1 MYKRKYHYLVAG
13 LADLIF
19 DNNKSSLDMGEF
31 REELKIALHPADY
44 SLVSILFLPVDNKNF
59 ITFSEGKEASWE
71 SLGNYTLQDFEE
83 QKWNIHSIQKEDR
96 ILPDYMVELLADRV
110 NSEKALSSLE
120 MEMILS
126 EGYVSMALDSG
137 NSFLEK
143 WVSFDRDI
151 NNIFTLINSKT
162 LNLDPGSFII
172 GNDPFSRELKDISER
187 GKDFIIP
194 AEPDYAS
201 GIFKIAVEN
210 EFLEKERRIDIARWD
225 FIDSVTFFEY
235 FTIDLILGYL
245 IKLSI
250 VLRWKKLDPETGK
263 ILLQKLIEEME
274 APAVSDKYNI
284 K

>member
-19 DNNKSSLDMGEF
+19 DNNKSNLDMSEF
-31 REELKIALHPADY
+31 REELKIALHPSDY
-44 SLVSILFLPVDNKNF
+44 SLVSILFLPADNKNF
-59 ITFSEGKEASWE
+59 IAFSEGKEASWDP
-71 SLGNYTLQDFEE
+71 LGNYTLQDFEE

-96 ILPDYMVELLADRV
+96 ILPDYMVELMAVWV
-110 NSEKALSSLE
+110 NSEKVISRLE
-120 MEMILS
+120 MEKTLS
-126 EGYVSMALDSG
+126 EGYISMALDSG

-151 NNIFTLINSKT
+151 NNIFTLINSRT

-187 GKDFIIP
+187 GKDFMMP
-194 AEPDYAS
+194 AEPDYAP
-201 GIFKIAVEN
+201 GIFKIALEN
-210 EFLEKERRIDIARWD
+210 EFLEKEKRIDIARWD

-263 ILLQKLIEEME
+263 ILLQKLINEME
-274 APAVSDKYNI
+274 APAISGNYNI